1 MQQGAFSRAAQSI
14 ISRVAAAAGKTGVR
28 SSGGKSA
35 QIRRPSPNRVV
46 NSGASVRSK
55 GMPSF
60 TEYKNAGKDDT
71 VFSPIP
77 TLEELYNRVKGGADS
92 SREKTWDNSS
102 EQSGENSSIADNHFQ
117 TKKEDGPSE
126 KTTEDTSSKD
136 VNWGTLAY
144 GMLEQGAND
153 FVSSFTGTLDM
164 LAGDFAQEI
173 WTLGG
178 LMFGISDAGTN
189 PITAANNYMQETTRK
204 EAEYYAQNASGSK
217 TAENL
222 NKYGTVVA
230 SALPTLAMAMM
241 TGGMSNAGMAKEGIE
256 KAAFMAKSTDFSR
269 YVDMARSVIKQTA
282 KNPNA
287 QMAFIQGAGYSYE
300 MALEEGATETE
311 AALFSILNGGFNSI
325 TAVGGGNK
333 DLGGIQSLPQNVK
346 TALQGGDSPVVMEYA
361 KSVVQE
367 VGEGQLQRWFEKTMR
382 SIYDPNVKLGSLSDE
397 NAIFNPKDMWETAKA
412 DFVSASAAGGVHAS
426 AKAAEKGLMTA
437 AGKSFSRID
446 SFRFARELAAA
457 SPEYSFADAM
467 EQGYLLHK
475 ATTGNML
482 TASEFDRLSMTN
494 QTIQQMFTERTNIP
508 FSVYDNADASVLRRK
523 YSSGI
528 IKVANNDVRAGNSQ
542 FGLIDLFRASGYN
555 GKNSK
560 LPHKHAGGWDNSV
573 IISDGTQLNKGI
585 LKPNC
590 SYVAGENN
598 YIYKTDELG
607 RQCGATACLQ
617 LKKHDK
623 RKGNVGKPADKLPGD
638 EAGHLFAD
646 MFGGSRFLDNLV
658 AQSFDVNRSKYRKME
673 NVWQRALKDGKSVYA
688 DIDLNYEGNSFRPTS
703 FDITYYIDGEYTMLR
718 IYNE

>member
-14 ISRVAAAAGKTGVR
+14 ISRVAAASGETGVLSNSR
-28 SSGGKSA
+28 KST
-35 QIRRPSPNRVV
+35 QIRRLSPDRAADNGV
-46 NSGASVRSK
+46 AVRSM
-55 GMPSF
+55 GIPSF
-60 TEYKNAGKDDT
+60 TEYKNAGQEHT

-77 TLEELYNRVKGGADS
+77 SLEELYNRVKGNTVS
-92 SREKTWDNSS
+92 SRGRTWDNSS
-102 EQSGENSSIADNHFQ
+102 EQSGWNSGNADDRFQ
-117 TKKEDGPSE
+117 NKKEDGASE
-126 KTTEDTSSKD
+126 KAAEDTSKKD

-144 GMLEQGAND
+144 GTLEQGAND
-153 FVSSFTGTLDM
+153 FVSGFTSALDM
-164 LAGDFAQEI
+164 LVGDFAQEMWI
-173 WTLGG
+173 LGG

-204 EAEYYAQNASGSK
+204 EAEYFAQNASGSK

-230 SALPTLAMAMM
+230 SAIPTLVMAMM

-269 YVDMARSVIKQTA
+269 YVAMAKSVIGQTA

-287 QMAFIQGAGYSYE
+287 QMAFIQGAGHSYE
-300 MALEEGATETE
+300 MALEEGASETE
-311 AALFSILNGGFNSI
+311 AALFSILNGSFNSI
-325 TAVGGGNK
+325 TSVGGGNK

-346 TALQGGDSPVVMEYA
+346 TALQEGNSPVVMEYV
-361 KSVVQE
+361 KSVAQE

-382 SIYDPNVKLGSLSDE
+382 SIYDPNVKFGSLSDE
-397 NAIFNPKDMWETAKA
+397 NAIFNPKDMWETAKT
-412 DFVSASAAGGVHAS
+412 DFISASVLGGVHAS
-426 AKAAEKGLMTA
+426 AKAAENGLMTA
-437 AGKSFSRID
+437 AGRSFSRID
-446 SFRFARELAAA
+446 SFRFARELMAA
-457 SPEYSFADAM
+457 SPEYSFAGAM
-467 EQGYLLHK
+467 EQGQLLHK

-508 FSVYDNADASVLRRK
+508 FSVYDNADAAVLRRK
-523 YSSGI
+523 YGSGI
-528 IKVANNDVRAGNSQ
+528 IKVANNDVRVGNSQ
-542 FGLIDLFRASGYN
+542 FGLIDLFRAAGYN
-555 GKNSK
+555 GKESK
-560 LPHKHAGGWDNSV
+560 LPYKHAGGWDNSV
-573 IISDGTQLNKGI
+573 IISDGSQLNKGI

-658 AQSFDVNRSKYRKME
+658 AQSFNVNRSEYRKME
-673 NVWQRALKDGKSVYA
+673 NIWQRALKDGKSVYV

>member
-1 MQQGAFSRAAQSI
+1 MQQGAFSRAVQSI
-14 ISRVAAAAGKTGVR
+14 ISRVAAAGKTGTQR
-28 SSGGKSA
+28 SSGKSA
-35 QIRRPSPNRVV
+35 QVQQRVTHRTV
-46 NSGASVRSK
+46 DSGASVRST

-60 TEYKNAGKDDT
+60 TEYKNAGKEYT
-71 VFSPIP
+71 AFSPIP
-77 TLEELYNRVKGGADS
+77 TLEEFYNIVKGNTAS
-92 SREKTWDNSS
+92 SESETWESSKQSGGNSSSEDNSFRS
-102 EQSGENSSIADNHFQ
+102 EKENA
-117 TKKEDGPSE
+117 PSE
-126 KTTEDTSSKD
+126 KAEEYAPKKD
-136 VNWGTLAY
+136 VDWRTLAY
-144 GMLEQGAND
+144 GVAEQGAND
-153 FVSSFTGTLDM
+153 FVSSFTSALDM
-164 LAGDFAQEI
+164 LAGDFAQEL
-173 WTLGG
+173 WVLGG
-178 LMFGISDAGTN
+178 LMFGVSDVGTN

-204 EAEYYAQNASGSK
+204 EAEYFAQNASGSK
-217 TAENL
+217 AAENL

-230 SALPTLAMAMM
+230 SALPTLALAMM
-241 TGGMSNAGMAKEGIE
+241 TGGASNAGMAEKGIE
-256 KAAFMAKSTDFSR
+256 KAAFMVKSTDFSR
-269 YVDMARSVIKQTA
+269 YVDMARSVLKETA

-300 MALEEGATETE
+300 MALEEGASETE

-325 TAVGGGNK
+325 TSVGGGHK

-346 TALQGGDSPVVMEYA
+346 TALQEGNSPVVMEYA

-367 VGEGQLQRWFEKTMR
+367 IGEGQLQRWFEKTMR
-382 SIYDPNVKLGSLSDE
+382 SIYDPNVKFGSLSDE

-412 DFVSASAAGGVHAS
+412 DFISASAAGGVHAS

-508 FSVYDNADASVLRRK
+508 FSIHDNADATVLRRK

-542 FGLIDLFRASGYN
+542 FGLIDLFRSAGYN
-555 GKNSK
+555 GKKSK
-560 LPHKHAGGWDNSV
+560 LPYKHAGGWDNSV

-598 YIYKTDELG
+598 YIYKTDGLG

-623 RKGNVGKPADKLPGD
+623 RKGNVGKPVDKLPGD

-658 AQSFDVNRSKYRKME
+658 AQSFNVNRSEYRKME
-673 NVWQRALKDGKSVYA
+673 NIWQRALKAGKSVYV

>member
-1 MQQGAFSRAAQSI
+1 MQQGAFSRAVQSI
-14 ISRVAAAAGKTGVR
+14 VSRVAAAGKTGTQR
-28 SSGGKSA
+28 SNGKSA
-35 QIRRPSPNRVV
+35 QVQQRSPNRVV
-46 NSGASVRSK
+46 DNGASVRST

-60 TEYKNAGKDDT
+60 TEYKNAGQKSTD
-71 VFSPIP
+71 FSPIP
-77 TLEELYNRVKGGADS
+77 TLEELYNIVKGNTASTGGGTWDS
-92 SREKTWDNSS
+92 SRQSDSNSS
-102 EQSGENSSIADNHFQ
+102 SADNRFQ
-117 TKKEDGPSE
+117 TEKADERSE
-126 KTTEDTSSKD
+126 KAAEDTSKKD
-136 VNWGTLAY
+136 VDWWTLAY
-144 GMLEQGAND
+144 GVAEQGAND
-153 FVSSFTGTLDM
+153 FVGNFTSALDM
-164 LAGDFAQEI
+164 LVGDFAQEM
-173 WTLGG
+173 WVLGG
-178 LMFGISDAGTN
+178 LMFGVSDVGTN
-189 PITAANNYMQETTRK
+189 PITAANNYMQETTKK
-204 EAEYYAQNASGSK
+204 EAEYFAKNASGSE
-217 TAENL
+217 TAKNL

-230 SALPTLAMAMM
+230 SAIPTLALAMM
-241 TGGMSNAGMAKEGIE
+241 TGGMSNAGMAEKGIE
-256 KAAFMAKSTDFSR
+256 KAAFMVKSTDFSR
-269 YVDMARSVIKQTA
+269 YMDMAKTVLKETA

-300 MALEEGATETE
+300 MALEEGASETE

-325 TAVGGGNK
+325 TSVGGGNK

-346 TALQGGDSPVVMEYA
+346 TALQEGNSPVVMEYT

-367 VGEGQLQRWFEKTMR
+367 IGEGQLQRWFEKTMR
-382 SIYDPNVKLGSLSDE
+382 SIYDPNVKFGSLSDP

-412 DFVSASAAGGVHAS
+412 DFISASAAGGVHAS

-446 SFRFARELAAA
+446 SFRFARELMEA

-467 EQGYLLHK
+467 EQGHLLHK

-482 TASEFDRLSMTN
+482 SASEFDRLSMTN

-508 FSVYDNADASVLRRK
+508 FSVYDNADATVLRRK
-523 YSSGI
+523 YGSGI
-528 IKVANNDVRAGNSQ
+528 IKVANNDVRVGNSQ
-542 FGLIDLFRASGYN
+542 FGLIDLFRSAGYN
-555 GKNSK
+555 ENKSK
-560 LPHKHAGGWDNSV
+560 LPYKHAGGWDNSV

-658 AQSFDVNRSKYRKME
+658 AQSFNVNRSEYRKME
-673 NVWQRALKDGKSVYA
+673 NIWQRALKGGKSVYV

-703 FDITYYIDGEYTMLR
+703 FDITYYIDGEHTMLR

>member
-1 MQQGAFSRAAQSI
+1 MWRQRQAKQDDASAENAA
-14 ISRVAAAAGKTGVR
+14 
-28 SSGGKSA
+28 
-35 QIRRPSPNRVV
+35 
-46 NSGASVRSK
+46 
-55 GMPSF
+55 
-60 TEYKNAGKDDT
+60 
-71 VFSPIP
+71 
-77 TLEELYNRVKGGADS
+77 
-92 SREKTWDNSS
+92 
-102 EQSGENSSIADNHFQ
+102 
-117 TKKEDGPSE
+117 
-126 KTTEDTSSKD
+126 EDTSKKN

-153 FVSSFTGTLDM
+153 FVSSFTSTLDM

-173 WTLGG
+173 WILGG

-217 TAENL
+217 TAEKL

-230 SALPTLAMAMM
+230 SAIPTLIMAMM
-241 TGGMSNAGMAKEGIE
+241 TGGMSNAGMAKKGIE

-269 YVDMARSVIKQTA
+269 YVAMARSVIGQTA

-287 QMAFIQGAGYSYE
+287 QMAFIQGAGHSYE
-300 MALEEGATETE
+300 MALEEGASETE
-311 AALFSILNGGFNSI
+311 AALFSILNGSFNSI
-325 TAVGGGNK
+325 TSVGGGNK

-346 TALQGGDSPVVMEYA
+346 TALQEGSSPVVMEYA

-382 SIYDPNVKLGSLSDE
+382 SIYDPNVKFGSLSDE

-412 DFVSASAAGGVHAS
+412 DFVSASAAG
-426 AKAAEKGLMTA
+426 
-437 AGKSFSRID
+437 
-446 SFRFARELAAA
+446 
-457 SPEYSFADAM
+457 YS
-467 EQGYLLHK
+467 E
-475 ATTGNML
+475 
-482 TASEFDRLSMTN
+482 
-494 QTIQQMFTERTNIP
+494 
-508 FSVYDNADASVLRRK
+508 
-523 YSSGI
+523 
-528 IKVANNDVRAGNSQ
+528 
-542 FGLIDLFRASGYN
+542 
-555 GKNSK
+555 KNSK
-560 LPHKHAGGWDNSV
+560 LPYKHAGGWDNSV

-658 AQSFDVNRSKYRKME
+658 AQSFNVNRSEYRKME

>member
-14 ISRVAAAAGKTGVR
+14 ISRVASAAGKTGVQG
-28 SSGGKSA
+28 SGEKST
-35 QIRRPSPNRVV
+35 QIRRPSFNMAVSNGV
-46 NSGASVRSK
+46 SMRSM

-60 TEYKNAGKDDT
+60 TEYKNAGQEDT
-71 VFSPIP
+71 NFSPIP
-77 TLEELYNRVKGGADS
+77 TLEELYNRVKGNADS
-92 SREKTWDNSS
+92 SRGKTWDNSRA
-102 EQSGENSSIADNHFQ
+102 QSGWNSGNADDRVQ
-117 TKKEDGPSE
+117 SKKEDGTSE
-126 KTTEDTSSKD
+126 KTAENISKED

-144 GMLEQGAND
+144 GTLEQGANN
-153 FVSSFTGTLDM
+153 FISGFTSALDM
-164 LAGDFAQEI
+164 LVGDFAQEI
-173 WTLGG
+173 WILGG

-217 TAENL
+217 AAETL

-230 SALPTLAMAMM
+230 SAIPTLIMAMM
-241 TGGMSNAGMAKEGIE
+241 TGGTSNAGMAKEGIE
-256 KAAFMAKSTDFSR
+256 KAAAMAKSTDFSR
-269 YVDMARSVIKQTA
+269 YVAMARSVINQTA

-287 QMAFIQGAGYSYE
+287 QMAFIQGTGYSYE
-300 MALEEGATETE
+300 MALEEGASETE

-325 TAVGGGNK
+325 TSVGGGNR

-346 TALQGGDSPVVMEYA
+346 TALQEGNSPVVMEYV

-367 VGEGQLQRWFEKTMR
+367 VGEGQMQRWFEKTMR
-382 SIYDPNVKLGSLSDE
+382 SIYDPNVKFGSLSDP

-426 AKAAEKGLMTA
+426 AKAAENGLMA
-437 AGKSFSRID
+437 VAGKSFSRID
-446 SFRFARELAAA
+446 SFRFARELVAA

-467 EQGYLLHK
+467 EQGHLLHK

-494 QTIQQMFTERTNIP
+494 QTIQQIFTERTNIP

-528 IKVANNDVRAGNSQ
+528 IKVANNDVRVGNSQ

-555 GKNSK
+555 GKESK
-560 LPHKHAGGWDNSV
+560 LPYKHAGGWDNSV

-590 SYVAGENN
+590 AYVTGENN

-607 RQCGATACLQ
+607 RQYGATACLQ

-623 RKGNVGKPADKLPGD
+623 RKGNVGKPAGKLPGD

-658 AQSFDVNRSKYRKME
+658 AQSFNVNRSQYRKME
-673 NVWQRALKDGKSVYA
+673 NTWQRALKDGKSVYV
-688 DIDLNYEGNSFRPTS
+688 DIDINYEGNGFRPTS
-703 FDITYYIDGEYTMLR
+703 FDITYYIGGEYTMLR

>member
-14 ISRVAAAAGKTGVR
+14 ISRVAAAAGKTCVQG
-28 SSGGKSA
+28 SGEKST
-35 QIRRPSPNRVV
+35 QIRRPSFNMAVSNGV
-46 NSGASVRSK
+46 SMRSM

-60 TEYKNAGKDDT
+60 TEYKNAGQEDT
-71 VFSPIP
+71 NFSPIP
-77 TLEELYNRVKGGADS
+77 TLEELYNRVKGNADS
-92 SREKTWDNSS
+92 SRGKTWDNSRA
-102 EQSGENSSIADNHFQ
+102 QSGWNSGNADDRVQ
-117 TKKEDGPSE
+117 SKKEDGTSE
-126 KTTEDTSSKD
+126 KTAENISKED

-144 GMLEQGAND
+144 GTLEQGAND
-153 FVSSFTGTLDM
+153 FVSSFTSTLDM

-173 WTLGG
+173 WILGG

-230 SALPTLAMAMM
+230 SAIPTLAMAMM
-241 TGGMSNAGMAKEGIE
+241 TGGTSNAGMAKEGIE
-256 KAAFMAKSTDFSR
+256 KAAAMAKSTDFSR
-269 YVDMARSVIKQTA
+269 YVAMARSVINQTA

-287 QMAFIQGAGYSYE
+287 QMAFIQGTGYSYE
-300 MALEEGATETE
+300 MALEEGASETE

-325 TAVGGGNK
+325 TSVGGGNR

-346 TALQGGDSPVVMEYA
+346 TALQAGNSPVVMEYV

-367 VGEGQLQRWFEKTMR
+367 VGEGQMQRWFEKTMR
-382 SIYDPNVKLGSLSDE
+382 SIYDPNVKFGSLSDP

-426 AKAAEKGLMTA
+426 AKAAENGLMAA

-446 SFRFARELAAA
+446 SFRFARELVAA

-467 EQGYLLHK
+467 EQGHLLHK

-528 IKVANNDVRAGNSQ
+528 IKVANNDVRVGNSQ

-555 GKNSK
+555 GKESK
-560 LPHKHAGGWDNSV
+560 LPYKHAGGWDNSV

-590 SYVAGENN
+590 AYVTGENN

-607 RQCGATACLQ
+607 RQYGATACLQ

-623 RKGNVGKPADKLPGD
+623 RKGNVGKPAGKLPGD

-658 AQSFDVNRSKYRKME
+658 AQSFNVNRSQYRKME
-673 NVWQRALKDGKSVYA
+673 NTWQRALKDGKSVYV
-688 DIDLNYEGNSFRPTS
+688 DIDINYEGNGFRPTS

>member
-1 MQQGAFSRAAQSI
+1 MWRQRQA
-14 ISRVAAAAGKTGVR
+14 K
-28 SSGGKSA
+28 
-35 QIRRPSPNRVV
+35 
-46 NSGASVRSK
+46 
-55 GMPSF
+55 
-60 TEYKNAGKDDT
+60 KDDA
-71 VFSPIP
+71 S
-77 TLEELYNRVKGGADS
+77 A
-92 SREKTWDNSS
+92 
-102 EQSGENSSIADNHFQ
+102 ENAA
-117 TKKEDGPSE
+117 
-126 KTTEDTSSKD
+126 EDTSKKN

-153 FVSSFTGTLDM
+153 FVSSFTSTLDM

-173 WTLGG
+173 WILGG

-287 QMAFIQGAGYSYE
+287 QMAFIQGAGHSYE
-300 MALEEGATETE
+300 MALEEGASETE
-311 AALFSILNGGFNSI
+311 AALFSILNGSFNSI
-325 TAVGGGNK
+325 TSVGGGNK

-346 TALQGGDSPVVMEYA
+346 TALQEGNFPVVMEYA

-382 SIYDPNVKLGSLSDE
+382 SIYDPNVKFGSLSDE

-467 EQGYLLHK
+467 EQGHLLHK

-482 TASEFDRLSMTN
+482 TASEFERLSMTN
-494 QTIQQMFTERTNIP
+494 QTVQQIFTERTNIP

-523 YSSGI
+523 YGSGI

-542 FGLIDLFRASGYN
+542 FGLDDLFRAAGYN
-555 GKNSK
+555 GKDSK
-560 LPHKHAGGWDNSV
+560 LPYKHAGGWDNSV

-623 RKGNVGKPADKLPGD
+623 RKGNVGKPADKLLGD

-658 AQSFDVNRSKYRKME
+658 AQSFNVNRSEYRKME

>member
-1 MQQGAFSRAAQSI
+1 MQQEVFSRAVQSI
-14 ISRVAAAAGKTGVR
+14 ISHVTAAGKTVTH
-28 SSGGKSA
+28 SSGKSA
-35 QIRRPSPNRVV
+35 QIQHLSPNGVV
-46 NSGASVRSK
+46 DRRTSGRST
-55 GMPSF
+55 GTPSF
-60 TEYKNAGKDDT
+60 TEYKNAGQKDT
-71 VFSPIP
+71 GFSPIP
-77 TLEELYNRVKGGADS
+77 TLEQLYNIVKVNTAS
-92 SREKTWDNSS
+92 SGEGTWDNSS
-102 EQSGENSSIADNHFQ
+102 KQSDGRSSSTDNYFQ
-117 TKKEDGPSE
+117 TRKEDDMSE
-126 KTTEDTSSKD
+126 KAEEDTPKKD
-136 VNWGTLAY
+136 IDLWTLGY
-144 GMLEQGAND
+144 GILEQGAND
-153 FVSSFTGTLDM
+153 FVSNFTSTLDM
-164 LAGDFAQEI
+164 LVGDFAQEI
-173 WTLGG
+173 WVLGG
-178 LMFGISDAGTN
+178 LMFGVSDVGTN

-204 EAEYYAQNASGSK
+204 EAEYFAQNASGSK
-217 TAENL
+217 TTENL
-222 NKYGTVVA
+222 NKYGTIVA
-230 SALPTLAMAMM
+230 SALPTLALAMM
-241 TGGMSNAGMAKEGIE
+241 SGGASNADMAKKGIE
-256 KAAFMAKSTDFSR
+256 KAAFMVKSTDFSR
-269 YVDMARSVIKQTA
+269 YVDMAKTVLKETA

-300 MALEEGATETE
+300 MALEEGASETE
-311 AALFSILNGGFNSI
+311 ATLFSILNGGFNSI
-325 TAVGGGNK
+325 TSVGGGHK

-346 TALQGGDSPVVMEYA
+346 TALQEGNSPVVMEYV

-382 SIYDPNVKLGSLSDE
+382 SIYDPTVKFGSLSDE
-397 NAIFNPKDMWETAKA
+397 NAIFNTKDMWETAKA
-412 DFVSASAAGGVHAS
+412 DFVSASVAGGVHAS
-426 AKAAEKGLMTA
+426 AKAAENGLMTA

-457 SPEYSFADAM
+457 SPEYSFAAAM
-467 EQGYLLHK
+467 EQGQLLHK

-482 TASEFDRLSMTN
+482 TAREFDRLSMTN

-508 FSVYDNADASVLRRK
+508 FSVYDNADATVLRRK

-528 IKVANNDVRAGNSQ
+528 IKVANNDVRVGNSQ
-542 FGLIDLFRASGYN
+542 FGLIDLFRAAGYN

-560 LPHKHAGGWDNSV
+560 LPYKHADGWDNSV

-658 AQSFDVNRSKYRKME
+658 AQSFNVNRSEYRKME
-673 NVWQRALKDGKSVYA
+673 NVWQRALKDGKSVYV
-688 DIDLNYEGNSFRPTS
+688 DIDLNYEGNGFRPTS